1 MKIILTGATGL
12 VGEGVLIECLANP
25 LIEKVLSVGRRLSGH
40 SHAKLEE
47 LLVPDFLQLDAVES
61 KLSGYDACFYCAG
74 ITSRGMSEADYTRV
88 TYDTPLHFAKVLAR
102 LNPQMVFDHISGQ
115 STDSSEQ
122 GRVMWARVKGRAENA
137 LMKLP
142 FKAVY
147 NFRPGL
153 MTPMPGQKKGAAL
166 RILSPLL
173 GVFFTGLTM
182 QEVAW
187 AMINATRLGSEKKV
201 LEAKDMKALAA
212 LR

>member
-61 KLSGYDACFYCAG
+61 KLSGYDACVYCAG

-102 LNPQMVFDHISGQ
+102 LNPPMVFDHISGQ

-153 MTPMPGQKKGAAL
+153 MTPTPGQKKGAAL